1 MSLCLNDLL
10 KKVEA
15 ENRDLAVRNAEL
27 TEEITAVTRQLQ
39 SLKIENESMTE
50 YQMDLDY
57 RLSCQE
63 LEL

>member
-39 SLKIENESMTE
+39 SLKIENESMAE

>member
-15 ENRDLAVRNAEL
+15 ENQELAVKNAEL

>member
-15 ENRDLAVRNAEL
+15 ENQELAVRNAEL
-27 TEEITAVTRQLQ
+27 TEEITAVTGQLQ
-39 SLKIENESMTE
+39 SLKIENESMAE
-50 YQMDLDY
+50 CQMDLDY

>member
-15 ENRDLAVRNAEL
+15 ENQELAVRNAEL

-39 SLKIENESMTE
+39 SLKIENESMAE

>member
-15 ENRDLAVRNAEL
+15 ENQELAVRNAEL
-27 TEEITAVTRQLQ
+27 TEEITAVTGQLQ